1 MPMIGHLHSASP
13 DALATLVAAFR
24 DGLKEAGF
32 VEGQNVAI
40 EFRWA
45 EHQVDRLPALVADLV
60 RRQVA
65 VIVCN
70 TPAALAAK
78 AATTTIPIVF
88 GSGTDPV
95 KLGLVASLARPGGN
109 VTGVSFF
116 SNDLEA
122 KRLGLLHELVPQAAV
137 VSALVNPKFPDAADR
152 LRELEEAARALGK
165 QLLVLNASTASEIN
179 AAFASFAQRRPDA
192 LIVMA
197 DPFTTARRYQIVALA
212 NRHAVPAIY
221 AEREYA
227 LAGGLIDN
235 PEQYMVLKPMVKE
248 LGCKFV
254 SLGPLLVGCLWR
266 MRIIKPRIGSSHTDG
281 VVGTGPN
288 LKSAIFVLNNPL
300 RSTDVEEG
308 TRQIRKGYWRVSFRP
323 IWLEPDEMISCLG

>member
-1 MPMIGHLHSASP
+1 MKRREFITLAGGAAAWPMAARAQQSAMPVIGHLHSAPS
-13 DALATLVAAFR
+13 DGLAPLVAAFR

-45 EHQVDRLPALVADLV
+45 EHQVDRLPALAADLV

-137 VSALVNPKFPDAADR
+137 VSALVNPRFPDAADR
-152 LRELEEAARALGK
+152 LR
-165 QLLVLNASTASEIN
+165 
-179 AAFASFAQRRPDA
+179 
-192 LIVMA
+192 
-197 DPFTTARRYQIVALA
+197 
-212 NRHAVPAIY
+212 
-221 AEREYA
+221 
-227 LAGGLIDN
+227 
-235 PEQYMVLKPMVKE
+235 
-248 LGCKFV
+248 
-254 SLGPLLVGCLWR
+254 
-266 MRIIKPRIGSSHTDG
+266 
-281 VVGTGPN
+281 
-288 LKSAIFVLNNPL
+288 
-300 RSTDVEEG
+300 
-308 TRQIRKGYWRVSFRP
+308 
-323 IWLEPDEMISCLG
+323 

>member
-1 MPMIGHLHSASP
+1 MIGRRAFITLLGGAAAVWPLAARAQQAAMPVIGHLHSASP
-13 DALATLVAAFR
+13 DALAPLVAAFR

-45 EHQVDRLPALVADLV
+45 EHQVDRLPALAADLV

-152 LRELEEAARALGK
+152 LRELEEAVRTLGK
-165 QLLVLNASTASEIN
+165 QLLVLRASTASEID
-179 AAFASFAQRRPDA
+179 AAFAGFAQRRPDA
-192 LIVMA
+192 LIVMS

-227 LAGGLIDN
+227 LAGGLMTYSASLI
-235 PEQYMVLKPMVKE
+235 EAYHQKGVYTGRILKGAKPADLPVVQPTRLE
-248 LGCKFV
+248 LV
-254 SLGPLLVGCLWR
+254 INLATARALGLEVPPTLLAR
-266 MRIIKPRIGSSHTDG
+266 
-281 VVGTGPN
+281 
-288 LKSAIFVLNNPL
+288 A
-300 RSTDVEEG
+300 
-308 TRQIRKGYWRVSFRP
+308 
-323 IWLEPDEMISCLG
+323 DEVIE

>member
-1 MPMIGHLHSASP
+1 MNNRRTFIMTLGGAAAWPLAARAQQPSMPVIGHLHSASP
-13 DALATLVAAFR
+13 DALAPLVAAFR

-122 KRLGLLHELVPQAAV
+122 KRLGLLHELVPQAVV

-152 LRELEEAARALGK
+152 LRELEEAVRTLWK
-165 QLLVLNASTASEIN
+165 QLLVLRASTASEID
-179 AAFASFAQRRPDA
+179 AAFAGFAQRRPDA
-192 LIVMA
+192 LIVMT

-221 AEREYA
+221 AERECA
-227 LAGGLIDN
+227 LAGGLMTYSTNLI
-235 PEQYMVLKPMVKE
+235 EAYHQKGVYTGRILKGAKPADLPVVQPTRLE
-248 LGCKFV
+248 LVMSGC
-254 SLGPLLVGCLWR
+254 GA
-266 MRIIKPRIGSSHTDG
+266 
-281 VVGTGPN
+281 
-288 LKSAIFVLNNPL
+288 SA
-300 RSTDVEEG
+300 
-308 TRQIRKGYWRVSFRP
+308 
-323 IWLEPDEMISCLG
+323 C